1 MSIRLKLITLVVG
14 TLVLSAASLCLFLV
28 FLAPVN
34 RIERE
39 RGYLSALAEAM
50 KEEQVQLNRL
60 PYAGIKEGSRSFQ
73 AAVDGTDG
81 AFVKLGDIR
90 TLPRLNQGMK
100 DSLEI
105 IRRLKTLRD
114 RNLAAMQAD
123 YQVLVGDAKAVFTFF
138 DFKNFTEFSDYDFL
152 NPVSK
157 ALASA
162 ALPHLHKFMT
172 SQSIMQGSLEA
183 ALSTVADQYSI
194 IDRQIRKSRSEAI
207 AAAAGIAGLI
217 VALSVTMALVLAN
230 GIAAA
235 VIGLERNISLL
246 KDGDLSGRAK
256 IRSRDEMGK
265 LSADLNRFLDGLSG
279 ALNRIKGISG
289 TNVEMKDE
297 LLKAVTEASGSVAQ
311 IQVSTESMGKQIRG
325 FDRSIEE
332 STRSIGRILR
342 GIEELDE
349 QIEGQG
355 SMVEEVTASVT
366 EMLSSLDSM
375 GRITERDRAL
385 AEGLVRVAERG
396 HRVIEEASDKIAE
409 IPRSVGIIRE
419 MAEVIRGVAAS
430 TDLLAMNAAIEAA
443 HAGEAGRGFAVVAD
457 EIRKLSEAS
466 GASSDDIARSIESII
481 ARIEEAMGANAGT
494 SEAFAAIDGKI
505 REVASSM
512 DELFSGL
519 GEIRQGSEQI
529 LQAMTVLQERSMR
542 VKEGSSS
549 MKEASSEIGAM
560 TEELGRVSSE
570 VSTSIGEIGDGMSD
584 IDRAIDTV
592 AKLAERVGDGSNRLD
607 EDVGRFKT
615 A

>member
-1 MSIRLKLITLVVG
+1 
-14 TLVLSAASLCLFLV
+14 
-28 FLAPVN
+28 
-34 RIERE
+34 
-39 RGYLSALAEAM
+39 
-50 KEEQVQLNRL
+50 
-60 PYAGIKEGSRSFQ
+60 
-73 AAVDGTDG
+73 
-81 AFVKLGDIR
+81 
-90 TLPRLNQGMK
+90 
-100 DSLEI
+100 
-105 IRRLKTLRD
+105 
-114 RNLAAMQAD
+114 
-123 YQVLVGDAKAVFTFF
+123 
-138 DFKNFTEFSDYDFL
+138 
-152 NPVSK
+152 
-157 ALASA
+157 
-162 ALPHLHKFMT
+162 
-172 SQSIMQGSLEA
+172 
-183 ALSTVADQYSI
+183 
-194 IDRQIRKSRSEAI
+194 
-207 AAAAGIAGLI
+207 
-217 VALSVTMALVLAN
+217 
-230 GIAAA
+230 
-235 VIGLERNISLL
+235 
-246 KDGDLSGRAK
+246 
-256 IRSRDEMGK
+256 
-265 LSADLNRFLDGLSG
+265 
-279 ALNRIKGISG
+279 
-289 TNVEMKDE
+289 MKDE

-311 IQVSTESMGKQIRG
+311 IQVSTESMGKRIRG

-409 IPRSVGIIRE
+409 IPRSVGAIRE

-481 ARIEEAMGANAGT
+481 ARIGEAMGANAGT

-549 MKEASSEIGAM
+549 MEEASSEIGAM

-570 VSTSIGEIGDGMSD
+570 VSASIGEIGDGMSD